1 MTDEVIE
8 LAVDEELPE
17 GASVPETQDEPKEE
31 VKEEAVETKEESKEV
46 EETAKIE
53 FREVDKPYA
62 EKIEQ
67 MLEKHNVPAKDRAEL
82 YKAFSALQ
90 DEISQ
95 EYASK
100 SASDLKEWEE
110 EQGANLVKNKELA
123 RRGSAALGFSEE
135 QMALIEQVVGTKALM
150 TKCVEIGSAMSED
163 TAKGLGGGV
172 TRNEEMSTEEYLNE
186 IFNKAKG

>member
-8 LAVDEELPE
+8 PAVDEELPE
-17 GASVPETQDEPKEE
+17 GTSVPETQDEPKEE
-31 VKEEAVETKEESKEV
+31 AVEAKEESKEV

-95 EYASK
+95 EYAAK

-150 TKCVEIGSAMSED
+150 TKCLEIGSAISED

>member
-1 MTDEVIE
+1 MS
-8 LAVDEELPE
+8 EELEPTVEELSE
-17 GASVPETQDEPKEE
+17 GTSVPETQETETEE
-31 VKEEAVETKEESKEV
+31 VKEEAT
-46 EETAKIE
+46 EETSEVKETEEVAKIE

-95 EYASK
+95 EYETK

-110 EQGANLVKNKELA
+110 EQGSNLAKNKELA
-123 RRGSAALGFSEE
+123 RRGSAALGLDTE
-135 QMALIEQVVGTKALM
+135 QAAKMEWVLGTKAFM
-150 TKCVEIGSAMSED
+150 TACLNLGSAISED

-172 TRNEEMSTEEYLNE
+172 TRSEEMSTEAYLDE